1 MVVIISFFA
10 PARRRPGRLIWIG
23 FETRAILR
31 AALLKQT
38 WKGSCGKEFDAE
50 RSAAPMSSVV
60 AKQFRRVRAERSK
73 ERARRNCATPT
84 PAGPGCGSFVQVRIA
99 PSFCIAPMVAS
110 F

>member
-38 WKGSCGKEFDAE
+38 WKGSCGKEFDAK
-50 RSAAPMSSVV
+50 RSAAPMSGVI

-73 ERARRNCATPT
+73 ERARQNCAKQTR
-84 PAGPGCGSFVQVRIA
+84 GGLGHWGLRVS
-99 PSFCIAPMVAS
+99 PSRSII
-110 F
+110 